1 MVHRRMYVTGG
12 IGSSGILERFTADY
26 DLPNDYNYCESCA
39 SIGLAFFARRM
50 MQITKKAK
58 YVEVMERA
66 LYNTVLA
73 GIAMDGKSFSMSIR
87 WKYGHRAVWSEPPK
101 SM

>member
-1 MVHRRMYVTGG
+1 MIFLTIIITVSPVHL
-12 IGSSGILERFTADY
+12 SDWRFCAAHDADY
-26 DLPNDYNYCESCA
+26 
-39 SIGLAFFARRM
+39 
-50 MQITKKAK
+50 KKAK

-87 WKYGHRAVWSEPPK
+87 WKYGYRAVWSEPPK